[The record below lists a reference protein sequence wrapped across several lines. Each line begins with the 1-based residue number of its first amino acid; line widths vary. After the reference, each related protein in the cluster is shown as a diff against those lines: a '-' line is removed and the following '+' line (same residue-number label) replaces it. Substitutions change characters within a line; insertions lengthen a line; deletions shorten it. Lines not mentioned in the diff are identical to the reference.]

1 MRHIYYS
8 FYQKKNKIQIQ
19 LNFQINFNYLYF
31 VFFNNDENNYFKNKN
46 HENIKEFNLEEYTH
60 FFTNENFWNKT
71 QLYKPD
77 KKNEKKKE
85 DNENYIKI

>member
-1 MRHIYYS
+1 MDKNYS

-31 VFFNNDENNYFKNKN
+31 VFFNNDENNYFKNK
-46 HENIKEFNLEEYTH
+46 EYTH

>member
-8 FYQKKNKIQIQ
+8 LSEEEQNIDTIEFSNK
-19 LNFQINFNYLYF
+19 FHF

>member
-8 FYQKKNKIQIQ
+8 LSEEEQNIDTIEFSNK
-19 LNFQINFNYLYF
+19 FHF
-31 VFFNNDENNYFKNKN
+31 VFFNNDENNYFQNKN